1 MKFLN
6 KKFIALFNS
15 LLIGFILA
23 QLIVTISSHYLA
35 KSGIEK
41 YPQKDDG
48 FFEIFNI
55 SEAFN
60 LKVYEEPKIIEPP
73 KMITKTI
80 STEEL
85 RQDSYKLSAVFLG
98 AGGDFIIIE
107 DGQQK
112 VEFVNLG
119 ANYRIYKLV
128 EIKIDKAVFEVYGSK
143 YTLEVSKNGTLPRKE
158 MVTKTITELEGSPNR
173 TTTQI
178 VQSSQPQRFLKVEKN
193 ELKNYSGNVNKIW
206 KEIKIKDIKENGKIV
221 GFMIKKIMPDS
232 VFSKLGLLEG
242 DIIVSVNNKKLTKFS
257 EAFYFYRNILK
268 YKSLKITVLR
278 NNQQKDIEYAIGN

>member
-6 KKFIALFNS
+6 KKFILLFNS

-55 SEAFN
+55 AEAFN
-60 LKVYEEPKIIEPP
+60 LKVYEAPKAMEPP

-80 STEEL
+80 TSEEL
-85 RQDSYKLSAVFLG
+85 RQDTYKLNAVFLG

-119 ANYRIYKLV
+119 ANYKIYKLTQ
-128 EIKIDKAVFEVYGSK
+128 IQIDKAVFEVYGSK
-143 YTLEVSKNGTLPRKE
+143 YTLEVSKSGTLPRKE
-158 MVTKTITELEGSPNR
+158 MVTKTVTELEGSSST

-178 VQSSQPQRFLKVEKN
+178 VQPQQPQRFLKVEKN
-193 ELKNYSGNVNKIW
+193 ELKNYTGNVNKIW

-221 GFMIKKIMPDS
+221 GFEIKQIMPDS
-232 VFSKLGLLEG
+232 VFSKLGLLQG

>member
-6 KKFIALFNS
+6 KKFILLFNS

-60 LKVYEEPKIIEPP
+60 LKEHKEVKIAEPP

-80 STEEL
+80 TSEEL
-85 RQDSYKLSAVFLG
+85 RQDPYKLNAVFLG
-98 AGGDFIIIE
+98 SGGDFIIIE

-112 VEFVNLG
+112 VEFINLG
-119 ANYRIYKLV
+119 ANYKIYKLV
-128 EIKIDKAVFEVYGSK
+128 EIKIDRAVFEVYGSK

-158 MVTKTITELEGSPNR
+158 MVTKTVTELEGASIPTATN
-173 TTTQI
+173 I
-178 VQSSQPQRFLKVEKN
+178 VQPQQPQRFLKVQKN
-193 ELKNYSGNVNKIW
+193 ELQNYTGNINKIW
-206 KEIKIKDIKENGKIV
+206 KEIKIKDLRENGKII
-221 GFMIKKIMPDS
+221 GFEIKQIMPDS
-232 VFSKLGLLEG
+232 VFTKLGLLQG
-242 DIIVSVNNKKLTKFS
+242 DIIISVNNKKLTKFS
-257 EAFYFYRNILK
+257 DAFYFYRNILK